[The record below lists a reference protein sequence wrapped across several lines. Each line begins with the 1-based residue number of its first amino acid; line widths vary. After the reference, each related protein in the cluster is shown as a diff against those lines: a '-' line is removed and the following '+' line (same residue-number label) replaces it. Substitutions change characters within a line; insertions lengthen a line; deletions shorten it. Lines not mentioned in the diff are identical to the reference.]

1 MLTLGKLD
9 AKGRGNES
17 SIPLVSVSPSASN
30 TRPNPNRV
38 SSSSRLL
45 VQSDD
50 NMAND
55 EHPPLSVPDVS
66 NAPWGLR
73 DEDPYEC
80 PLFWIIFAG
89 LVLYTLATM
98 IVAAWYLAWH
108 IGPETY
114 LDGGVAVGRGGGTIL
129 PRVQGSQRN
138 IRIRGS
144 PVVSSPNYYDRLMI
158 FECPHTGPPKS
169 IYSIVKSLACCTP
182 DIALREVLNMNML
195 EIRLM
200 K

>member
-9 AKGRGNES
+9 AKGKENES
-17 SIPLVSVSPSASN
+17 SIPLGPVS
-30 TRPNPNRV
+30 RPNPNRV
-38 SSSSRLL
+38 SSSNRLL
-45 VQSDD
+45 VPSDD

-55 EHPPLSVPDVS
+55 EHSPLSVPDVS

-73 DEDPYEC
+73 DENPYEC

-114 LDGGVAVGRGGGTIL
+114 PGIKASISMAGLLLVAAAGPFYQDYKGFKETSELEG
-129 PRVQGSQRN
+129 
-138 IRIRGS
+138 
-144 PVVSSPNYYDRLMI
+144 VSSLTD
-158 FECPHTGPPKS
+158 
-169 IYSIVKSLACCTP
+169 
-182 DIALREVLNMNML
+182 
-195 EIRLM
+195 
-200 K
+200 